1 MYESMRKLIVDM
13 RKEEDGSAHLGS
25 LSLNFSVSLREE
37 EGGGIHNLIP
47 NGADCPITPDN
58 IYLYIQ
64 KYAELRMIKVH
75 QEPLDVSGRGGEE
88 NGCLTV
94 VPHYSAHASGTA

>member
-1 MYESMRKLIVDM
+1 MDM
-13 RKEEDGSAHLGS
+13 RKEEDGSEHLGS

-47 NGADCPITPDN
+47 NGADCSVTPDN
-58 IYLYIQ
+58 IFLYIQ

-75 QEPLDVSGRGGEE
+75 QEPLEVSGVSIGRGVGWA
-88 NGCLTV
+88 GMCDCCSSLFSTCV
-94 VPHYSAHASGTA
+94 RDCMMF